1 MERTMATRTSV
12 ANGLW
17 SSTDTWDTGV
27 PADTD
32 AVVIA
37 SGHTVVFDVDQS
49 AFGTG
54 IGDLTINGTLNVST
68 AVSTNM
74 RITAAKAIRGT
85 GTFNI
90 GTAGA
95 GAIPFAVK
103 FTLTGGAGWGFTG
116 NDTTGLTVNIYG
128 TEPANKWVQFSGNEA
143 IGQTELS
150 VGTDVTGE
158 ASYWKAG
165 DEVMATSYKGSA
177 ETETLTIASVA
188 ASAITMTG
196 ALTSAKATGNY
207 LVLLSRNVTITF
219 VATTNGFGA
228 FKDGKLHIGSGR
240 IIAANNYCINGCTN
254 PVMSGGV
261 VQPTAIGSQTAC
273 YASSLQLTGG
283 TIVGQGRGIYG
294 SNYATMS
301 GGLIAGTNEPTNAA
315 SGFTLSG
322 GIIYGYKDNQGA
334 IYNGSHYARLLGG
347 TIVSNANGYLIN
359 ISNFVYINGT
369 TFHNTATLIS
379 SDSYG
384 TVIKGLTITG
394 TAGTVFYRTPSATLY
409 GIDLSGFTTE
419 MNGYVGYTY
428 PNGIVEC
435 LDYNGVSG
443 AYKGWTRGG
452 LAVSQTSVMP
462 SGYSLAYL
470 ITPASTSA
478 QPAFI
483 NQYFIVPAGESRS
496 IEVQLRKSASMVY
509 LPKVYL
515 SYEVGAPMEGE
526 TPLDSFTM
534 TDSTDTWETDTFTI
548 DNTSG
553 ASDLKYKLVFVAN
566 AASGNVYA
574 AYAITDTTPGG
585 SGGGAVSIQP
595 IQGSVRL

>member
-1 MERTMATRTSV
+1 MATRTSV
-12 ANGLW
+12 GDGNW
-17 SSTDTWDTGV
+17 SAAGTWDTGI

-37 SGHTVVFDVDQS
+37 SGHTVVFDADQS
-49 AFGTG
+49 GFGTG

-68 AVSTNM
+68 TTSTNM

-103 FTLTGGAGWGFTG
+103 FTLTGGAGWVIGG
-116 NDTTGLTVNIYG
+116 GDTTGLTVNIYG
-128 TEPANKWVQFSGNEA
+128 TEPANKWVQFSGAEA

-158 ASYWKAG
+158 VSYWKAG
-165 DEVMATSYKGSA
+165 DEVMATSYKGA
-177 ETETLTIASVA
+177 ANTELLTIGSVA
-188 ASAITMTG
+188 SGAITMTG
-196 ALTSAKATGNY
+196 ALTSAKVTGDY

-219 VATTNGFGA
+219 VATTNGFSA
-228 FKDGKLHIGSGR
+228 FKDGKLHIGSAR
-240 IIAANNYCINGCTN
+240 IIAANNNCINGCTN

-283 TIVGQGRGIYG
+283 ALVGLGRGIY
-294 SNYATMS
+294 SSYYATMS
-301 GGLIAGTNEPTNAA
+301 GGLIAGTNEPTAGAA
-315 SGFTLSG
+315 GFVLSG
-322 GIIYGYKDNQGA
+322 GIIYGYKDYQGA
-334 IYNGSHYARLLGG
+334 IHNGSHYARLLGG

-359 ISNFVYINGT
+359 TSNFVYINGT

-379 SDSYG
+379 SDSHG
-384 TVIKGLTITG
+384 TVIKGMTITG
-394 TAGTVFYRTPSATLY
+394 TAGTAFGNTPSATLY
-409 GIDLSGFTTE
+409 GIDLSDFTTE
-419 MNGYVGYTY
+419 MWAYLGYTY

-435 LDYNGVSG
+435 FDYNGVSG

-470 ITPASTSA
+470 ITPASTNA
-478 QPAFI
+478 TPAFF

-585 SGGGAVSIQP
+585 SGGAVSIQP
-595 IQGSVRL
+595 TFGRVSL

>member
-1 MERTMATRTSV
+1 MATRTSV
-12 ANGLW
+12 GDGNW
-17 SSTDTWDTGV
+17 SAAGTWDTGI

-37 SGHTVVFDVDQS
+37 SGHTVVFDADQS
-49 AFGTG
+49 GFGTG

-68 AVSTNM
+68 TTSTNM

-103 FTLTGGAGWGFTG
+103 FTLTGGAGWGIGG

-128 TEPANKWVQFSGNEA
+128 TEPTNKWVQFSGAEA

-196 ALTSAKATGNY
+196 ALTSAKVTGNY

-219 VATTNGFGA
+219 VATTNGFSG

-240 IIAANNYCINGCTN
+240 IIAANNNCINGCTN

-283 TIVGQGRGIYG
+283 SIVGLLRGIYS

-301 GGLIAGTNEPTNAA
+301 GGLIAGTNEPTNGAA
-315 SGFTLSG
+315 GFTLTG
-322 GIIYGYKDNQGA
+322 GVIYGYKDNYGA
-334 IYNGSHYARLLGG
+334 IYNGSHYSRLLGG

-359 ISNFVYINGT
+359 NSNFVYINGT
-369 TFHNTATLIS
+369 TFHNTANLIS
-379 SDSYG
+379 SESHG

-409 GIDLSGFTTE
+409 GIDLSDFTTE
-419 MNGYVGYTY
+419 MNGYVNYTY

-435 LDYNGVSG
+435 FDYNGVSG

-478 QPAFI
+478 VPAFF

-585 SGGGAVSIQP
+585 SGGAVSIQP
-595 IQGSVRL
+595 TSGRISL

>member
-1 MERTMATRTSV
+1 MATRTSI

-32 AVVIA
+32 AVVIS
-37 SGHTVVFDVDQS
+37 SGHTVTFDADQS
-49 AFGTG
+49 GFGTG

-68 AVSTNM
+68 TTSTNM

-90 GTAGA
+90 GTSGA

-103 FTLTGGAGWGFTG
+103 FTLTGGAGWYFKGDDTG
-116 NDTTGLTVNIYG
+116 GLTVNIYG
-128 TEPANKWVQFSGNEA
+128 TEPANQWIKFSGDEA
-143 IGQTELS
+143 VGQTELS
-150 VGTDVTGE
+150 VDTNITGE
-158 ASYWKAG
+158 TNYWKTG
-165 DEVMATSYKGSA
+165 DEVIACSYKGSA
-177 ETETLTIASVA
+177 NTEFLTIAST
-188 ASAITMTG
+188 ASGAITMTG
-196 ALTSAKATGNY
+196 ALTSAKVTGDY

-219 VATTNGFGA
+219 VATTNGFFA
-228 FKDGKLHIGSGR
+228 FKDGKLHIGSAR
-240 IIAANNYCINGCTN
+240 IIAANNYCINGCIN

-261 VQPTAIGSQTAC
+261 VQPTAIGSQIVC
-273 YASSLQLTGG
+273 NNSSLQLTGG
-283 TIVGQGRGIYG
+283 AIVGLNRGIYN
-294 SNYATMS
+294 SNYAKMS
-301 GGLIAGTNEPTNAA
+301 GGLIAGVNEPTNNAP
-315 SGFTLSG
+315 GFTLTG
-322 GIIYGYKDNQGA
+322 GVIYGYKDYYGA
-334 IYNGSHYARLLGG
+334 IHNGSHYARLLGG
-347 TIVSNANGYLIN
+347 TIVSNTNGYSIN
-359 ISNFVYINGT
+359 TTNFVYINGT
-369 TFHNTATLIS
+369 TFHNTPTLIA
-379 SDSYG
+379 SDSHG

-419 MNGYVGYTY
+419 MNGYVNYTY
-428 PNGIVEC
+428 PYCIVEC

-462 SGYSLAYL
+462 SGYSIAYL
-470 ITPASTSA
+470 ITPASTVGD
-478 QPAFI
+478 PAFF

-496 IEVQLRKSASMVY
+496 IEVQLRKSASMTY
-509 LPKVYL
+509 LPRVYL
-515 SYEVGAPMEGE
+515 SYKVGEPISGE

-548 DNTSG
+548 DNTAG
-553 ASDLKYKLVFVAN
+553 TTDLEYKLVFVAN

-585 SGGGAVSIQP
+585 SGGAVSIQP
-595 IQGSVRL
+595 IYGRLG

>member
-1 MERTMATRTSV
+1 MATRTSV
-12 ANGLW
+12 GDGNW
-17 SSTDTWDTGV
+17 SAAGTWDTGI

-37 SGHTVVFDVDQS
+37 SGHTVVFDADQS
-49 AFGTG
+49 GFGTG

-68 AVSTNM
+68 TTSTNM

-103 FTLTGGAGWGFTG
+103 FTLTGGAGWGFNG

-128 TEPANKWVQFSGNEA
+128 TEPTNKWVQFSGAEA

-196 ALTSAKATGNY
+196 ALTSAKVTGNY

-219 VATTNGFGA
+219 VATTNGFSG

-240 IIAANNYCINGCTN
+240 IIAANNNCINGCTN

-283 TIVGQGRGIYG
+283 SIVGLLRGIYS

-301 GGLIAGTNEPTNAA
+301 GGLIAGTNEPTNGAA
-315 SGFTLSG
+315 GFTLTG
-322 GIIYGYKDNQGA
+322 GVIYGYKDNYGA
-334 IYNGSHYARLLGG
+334 IYNGSHYSRLLGG

-359 ISNFVYINGT
+359 NSNFVYINGT
-369 TFHNTATLIS
+369 TFHNTANLIS
-379 SDSYG
+379 SESHG

-409 GIDLSGFTTE
+409 GIDLSDFTTE
-419 MNGYVGYTY
+419 MNGYVNYTY

-435 LDYNGVSG
+435 FDYNGVSG

-478 QPAFI
+478 VPAFF

-585 SGGGAVSIQP
+585 SGGAVSIQP
-595 IQGSVRL
+595 TSGRISL